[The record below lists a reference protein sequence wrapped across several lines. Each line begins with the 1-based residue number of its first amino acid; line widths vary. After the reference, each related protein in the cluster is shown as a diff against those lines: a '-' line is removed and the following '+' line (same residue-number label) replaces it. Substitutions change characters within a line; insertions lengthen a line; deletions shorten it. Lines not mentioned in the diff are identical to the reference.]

1 MYEYLKEAPAGSN
14 TATNPKYKRWHAVN
28 EPLFDK
34 LPYTASASEE
44 HGCSQ
49 CPSCDIFVQYGK
61 EEQCAFKYENFT
73 QLADYLKHFKAKNG
87 FQDENCCKKCARN
100 MVSIKKGIL
109 CALRVKFRGKFKISL

>member
-1 MYEYLKEAPAGSN
+1 MNLCLINCRILQG
-14 TATNPKYKRWHAVN
+14 
-28 EPLFDK
+28 
-34 LPYTASASEE
+34 ASEE

-87 FQDENCCKKCARN
+87 FQDENCCKKCREEHG
-100 MVSIKKGIL
+100 IDRKKGIL
-109 CALRVKFRGKFKISL
+109 CLLRVKFRGKFSKSVCDNRWCKRKS